1 MAKLKDKKIQI
12 LKYTETEDSAGFPV
26 RGYMPI
32 HPQDKIWAYFK
43 HLSASLYFASAQVNL
58 NEEVIFTVNWLSTIK
73 SSDTEYYKILY
84 KGSLYQVTRV
94 DTYEDYKRDINLYA
108 KFEEADFSGKI
119 LPYDPEAL

>member
-1 MAKLKDKKIQI
+1 MNKLKDKKIQI

-32 HPQDKIWAYFK
+32 HPQPKIWAYFK

-58 NEEVIFTVNWLSTIK
+58 NEEVIFTVNWLEHLKNSETK
-73 SSDTEYYKILY
+73 HLKILY
-84 KGSLYQVTRV
+84 KGNLYQITRI

-108 KFEEADFSGKI
+108 KYEQSDFSGNI
-119 LPYDPEAL
+119 IPYDPKAL